1 MFKCVT
7 MALYAGIVGAT
18 VVSPA
23 VSALAGDP
31 CPNGQV
37 RNSRGHCVESELSA
51 RMRQRAIEMSQQK
64 ASETAAP
71 VSPGHD
77 QSSVKASDVNR
88 YELNK
93 GNFSTNPNP
102 PSH

>member
-1 MFKCVT
+1 MCKYVT
-7 MALYAGIVGAT
+7 MALYGGIVGVA
-18 VVSPA
+18 VVLPA
-23 VSALAGDP
+23 ASVVARDP

-37 RNSRGHCVESELSA
+37 RSSRGPCVESELSVQ
-51 RMRQRAIEMSQQK
+51 MRQRAIEMSQQK

-71 VSPGHD
+71 VSPGRN
-77 QSSVKASDVNR
+77 QSSPKAGDINR

-102 PSH
+102 PSR